1 MKNSLLTGRNFEK
14 NPAERGDPSERRGL
28 LLEFVT
34 SSSVGLKLLSRARWI
49 LLDTKDLQ
57 PTQPSSHFLCFSLS
71 SLLLLQAPHPAF
83 LSSVTPEISS
93 LSPKNHYP
101 HSISSLPAFVARSI
115 SIPFQVFS
123 VNRAQI
129 DDQTG
134 EKISGKMSR
143 RFPISELLLN

>member
-1 MKNSLLTGRNFEK
+1 MLILYYIISNIYNLFFQLCRVLSPLC
-14 NPAERGDPSERRGL
+14 GL
-28 LLEFVT
+28 
-34 SSSVGLKLLSRARWI
+34 
-49 LLDTKDLQ
+49 
-57 PTQPSSHFLCFSLS
+57 P
-71 SLLLLQAPHPAF
+71 
-83 LSSVTPEISS
+83 SS
-93 LSPKNHYP
+93 LSFSFGLLILLSYPPLPPKSRLYLPKTIIHISMPYA
-101 HSISSLPAFVARSI
+101 SISSLPAFVARYI